1 MQNATKERLTEKN
14 EGKMNE
20 LKLGDDSTIELN
32 IKVNGKSKKDLCRA
46 LSVLQE
52 KIENTEKEII
62 EINTAG
68 NMLIIAAETETY
80 FIPLWLK

>member
-1 MQNATKERLTEKN
+1 
-14 EGKMNE
+14 MNE
-20 LKLGDDSTIELN
+20 LKLSEDLTIELN

-52 KIENTEKEII
+52 KIENTEKEVI

-68 NMLIIAAETETY
+68 NMLIIGAETETY

>member
-1 MQNATKERLTEKN
+1 
-14 EGKMNE
+14 MNE

-52 KIENTEKEII
+52 IIENTEKEII

-68 NMLIIAAETETY
+68 NMLIIGAETETY

>member
-1 MQNATKERLTEKN
+1 
-14 EGKMNE
+14 MNE
-20 LKLGDDSTIELN
+20 LKLSEDSTIELN

-52 KIENTEKEII
+52 IIENTEKEII

-68 NMLIIAAETETY
+68 NMLIIGAETETY
-80 FIPLWLK
+80 FIPLWIK

>member
-1 MQNATKERLTEKN
+1 
-14 EGKMNE
+14 MNE
-20 LKLGDDSTIELN
+20 LKLSEDSTIELN

-68 NMLIIAAETETY
+68 NMLIIGAETETY

>member
-1 MQNATKERLTEKN
+1 
-14 EGKMNE
+14 MNE
-20 LKLGDDSTIELN
+20 LILSEDSTIELN

-68 NMLIIAAETETY
+68 NMLIIGAETETY

>member
-1 MQNATKERLTEKN
+1 
-14 EGKMNE
+14 MNE

-52 KIENTEKEII
+52 IIENTEKEII

>member
-1 MQNATKERLTEKN
+1 
-14 EGKMNE
+14 MNE
-20 LKLGDDSTIELN
+20 LKLSEDSTIELN

-46 LSVLQE
+46 LIFLQE
-52 KIENTEKEII
+52 IIENTEKEII

-68 NMLIIAAETETY
+68 NMLIIGAETETY

>member
-1 MQNATKERLTEKN
+1 MRGNN
-14 EGKMNE
+14 MNE
-20 LKLGDDSTIELN
+20 VKLSEDSTIELN

-68 NMLIIAAETETY
+68 NMLIIGAETETY

>member
-1 MQNATKERLTEKN
+1 
-14 EGKMNE
+14 MNE
-20 LKLGDDSTIELN
+20 LIISEDSTIELN

-68 NMLIIAAETETY
+68 NMLIIGVETETY

>member
-1 MQNATKERLTEKN
+1 MD
-14 EGKMNE
+14 E
-20 LKLGDDSTIELN
+20 LKLSEDSTIELN

-52 KIENTEKEII
+52 IIENTEKEII

-68 NMLIIAAETETY
+68 NMLIIGAETETY

>member
-1 MQNATKERLTEKN
+1 
-14 EGKMNE
+14 MNE
-20 LKLGDDSTIELN
+20 LILSEDSTIELN

-62 EINTAG
+62 EINIAG
-68 NMLIIAAETETY
+68 NMLIIGVETETY

>member
-1 MQNATKERLTEKN
+1 
-14 EGKMNE
+14 MNE
-20 LKLGDDSTIELN
+20 LKLSEDSTIELN

-52 KIENTEKEII
+52 IIENTEKEII

-68 NMLIIAAETETY
+68 NMLIIGTETETY
-80 FIPLWLK
+80 FIPLWIK

>member
-1 MQNATKERLTEKN
+1 
-14 EGKMNE
+14 MNE
-20 LKLGDDSTIELN
+20 LILSEDSMIELN

-52 KIENTEKEII
+52 IIENTEKEII

-68 NMLIIAAETETY
+68 NMLIIGAETETY
-80 FIPLWLK
+80 FIPLCIK

>member
-1 MQNATKERLTEKN
+1 MKGEN
-14 EGKMNE
+14 KMINT
-20 LKLGDDSTIELN
+20 LQLNYGSTIESIELN
-32 IKVNGKSKKDLCRA
+32 IKVNGKSKKHLCRA

-68 NMLIIAAETETY
+68 NMLIIGAETETY